1 VILTADMRKPVGGFV
16 WCDPFCFWRPLIDL
30 AEKQKTRT
38 RRVFRG
44 ATSGNRVPEAIT

>member
-1 VILTADMRKPVGGFV
+1 MPIVIRFASGGL
-16 WCDPFCFWRPLIDL
+16 LIDL